1 MSGDDEGDKPHDPTP
16 KKLEDARQKGEIAK
30 SADLATA
37 AAYGGFLLAAVA
49 LGAGALRDLSA
60 SLMVLLADPDRLAP
74 GVFVD
79 GRTLQGALTIEV
91 ANGTWPWFLM
101 PAAAA
106 LLAFLAQNAFVFAPS
121 KLVPKLSRVSPIE
134 SAKQKF
140 GRAGLFEF
148 FKSFLKLVIYSTVL
162 GVYLASRLPRIMAT
176 MQLSPRQVATELG
189 ILSLGL
195 LAIVLVVSLV
205 LGLLDAVFQQAE
217 HLRKNRMSRKE
228 LTDELKQSEGDPMM
242 KQQRR
247 ERAFEIATQKMLAD
261 VPRADVVI
269 VNPTHYA
276 VALKWD
282 RGSPGAPVCV
292 AKGVDEIALRIR
304 EIAAGHGIPLRSD
317 PPAARALHA
326 EVEIG
331 QEIGPTHYR
340 AVAAAIRFSEHIRGK
355 ARKS

>member
-1 MSGDDEGDKPHDPTP
+1 MSEQDEGEKLYDATP
-16 KKLEDARQKGEIAK
+16 KKLEDARKKGDIAK

-37 AAYGGFLLAAVA
+37 AAYGGFLLAALA
-49 LGAGALRDLSA
+49 LGAAALRDLA
-60 SLMVLLADPDRLAP
+60 TSLMVLLAIPDRLATS
-74 GVFVD
+74 VFEA
-79 GRTLQGALTIEV
+79 GGALHGALTVEV
-91 ANGTWPWFLM
+91 ARTTWPWFLL

-106 LLAFLAQNAFVFAPS
+106 LLAFLVQRAVVFAPS
-121 KLVPKLSRVSPIE
+121 KLEPKLSRVSPIE

-148 FKSFLKLVIYSTVL
+148 FKSFVKLVIYSVVL
-162 GVYLASRLPRIMAT
+162 GVYLASRLPRIMTT
-176 MQLSPRQVATELG
+176 MQLSPGHVVLELG
-189 ILSLGL
+189 RLSLGL
-195 LAIVLVVSLV
+195 LAIVLVVSAA
-205 LGLLDAVFQQAE
+205 LGVLDAVFQHAE

-228 LTDELKQSEGDPMM
+228 LTDEMKQSEGDPMI

-247 ERAFEIATQKMLAD
+247 ERAYEVAMQKMLSD

-282 RGSPGAPVCV
+282 RTSPGAPVCV

-304 EIAAGHGIPLRSD
+304 EIAAGNGIPLRSD

-326 EVEIG
+326 EVEVG
-331 QEIGPTHYR
+331 QEIGPSHYR
-340 AVAAAIRFSEHIRGK
+340 AVAAAIRFAEHIRGK
-355 ARKS
+355 ARGP